1 MTRTPKGKIFIQGIP
16 IELYL
21 AQMWHRQWLILI
33 NRFRKRCGLSE
44 RVDPVER
51 QLMQLEKA
59 AEELGTW
66 LEARRRTGS
75 LRRRAHRDQPGIP
88 IE

>member
-1 MTRTPKGKIFIQGIP
+1 MARKPKGQVFRQGIP

-21 AQMWHRQWLILI
+21 VQRWHRQWLRLI

-59 AEELGTW
+59 SKELGAW
-66 LEARRRTGS
+66 LEARRRTG
-75 LRRRAHRDQPGIP
+75 
-88 IE
+88 